1 MKINIKCFAKFTIV
15 LLAICILI
23 VSCSKPPLKSTTL
36 PHTEDPAIQQSPQ
49 VPTQIVVTH
58 TPTPQIQQNSP
69 VHSNTA
75 SPTSTNTATLAPSAT
90 PVVPTLSVEQH
101 NEFALSRLQQESECK
116 LPCWWGTYPGQTS
129 WNDVEADYRS
139 SGILAKNYQNTFV
152 LKWRIRDEN
161 KTTGYGITYI
171 LRSLAEPVV
180 DVIFVGAQMS
190 DEKSL
195 IYSQELYEL
204 FPVFRINSVL
214 SMYGE
219 PDSVQ
224 IYTSGIGNE
233 AGQISYGL
241 VLDYSLS
248 GIQIQ
253 YTGIASVQEDNL
265 LFCPQNTSFRALL
278 WDPEKTDQN
287 VLIQSRSNYFIPSE
301 YVSLY
306 KDLRQVTSLEIED
319 FYRIYSEPEN
329 QECLSSPVNY
339 WIP

>member
-1 MKINIKCFAKFTIV
+1 MKINIKCFAKITMV

-23 VSCSKPPLKSTTL
+23 VSCSKPPLNSTTL
-36 PHTEDPAIQQSPQ
+36 PHTADTEIQQSPQ
-49 VPTQIVVTH
+49 VPTQILVIH
-58 TPTPQIQQNSP
+58 TPTPQIQQNLP
-69 VHSNTA
+69 VPSNTA
-75 SPTSTNTATLAPSAT
+75 SPTSTNTATLAPAAT
-90 PVVPTLSVEQH
+90 TVVPTLSFEQR

-139 SGILAKNYQNTFV
+139 SGILAENYKNTYV
-152 LKWRIRDEN
+152 LQWRIQDKN
-161 KTTGYGITYI
+161 KTIGYGITYI
-171 LRSLAEPVV
+171 LRSFSEPIV

-195 IYSQELYEL
+195 IYSKELYEL
-204 FPVFRINSVL
+204 FPAFRINSVL

-219 PDSVQ
+219 PGSVQ

-265 LFCPQNTSFRALL
+265 FLCPQNTSFDAFL
-278 WDPEKTDQN
+278 WNPEKTDQN

-301 YVSLY
+301 YVILY
-306 KDLRQVTSLEIED
+306 KELRQVTYLEIED
-319 FYRIYSEPEN
+319 FYRIYSEPDS
-329 QECLSSPVNY
+329 QKCLSTPLNY
-339 WIP
+339 WVP